1 MADEL
6 DARLT
11 RHRDR
16 MMHMISASAS
26 EPQGASTPDDNSVM
40 NARNEILA
48 LPLDPTTPK
57 TTALLADQLKAELQ
71 EIDSSRYDTTTGLL
85 DEDVWSLQQALVPPE
100 SPPSTSGP
108 HTPLN
113 PSHRV
118 MFESPHQLVE
128 DNHYSPGREDDIS
141 DIQHRLELIE
151 AQEKLLALEKEKDQ
165 QKLQKSKASKLLDS
179 PAALLSHELDRVSLL
194 DWECSAEVAYH
205 ILLAVD
211 QVADRVVEEWVDTAI
226 TDFGLAIA
234 DALHDQQQRIA
245 TPTRPSGPTQSSPL
259 RVHLT
264 LSTLAA
270 GSSTSQAALEL
281 EDNDGANQEFSG
293 SHTDTTTGQDAV
305 KPLREWTEG
314 EVEAKRRAD
323 LRALSAMRELQRRK
337 KAEKEKRL
345 AEETAERQ
353 RRDKLKAMQQRV
365 RSAASRKK
373 ESRSNS
379 AQPPLSGGNQVLE
392 KMSIMQESR
401 ADTEREAEAE
411 AEAEAER
418 EAEADTERE
427 RPFQPLPRA
436 SSSTQRKPGTGKVS
450 RSHRQVS
457 HPSGNAETEAL
468 RQEGWALLRRVYSPE
483 DEATSAAVGAEVE
496 EVEGSQLT
504 SGALPV
510 TRAGTS
516 DLEGSLSPV
525 SRPPMASIHLGSILQ
540 EMEISPSAESAPEAQ
555 PLGLETSP
563 VMSPRESQRLS
574 TPSISSPPPT
584 SGSVDMIPKTYHS
597 IVDET
602 ELPMDVEEQ
611 VTSQPDGEV
620 EPAVMIEPIPY
631 GGHVFLHTK
640 DGKGNLKRSW
650 LAIDAAGYC
659 RWGDSE
665 KKAHKKPQNR
675 RIESVWDCAADIIVE
690 YRNKKGKWN
699 EDVASRSLTLQVEG
713 PTILHVL
720 AEDAASFRTWIDV
733 FISHL

>member
-100 SPPSTSGP
+100 SPPSTSEP

-113 PSHRV
+113 PSHCV
-118 MFESPHQLVE
+118 KFESPHQLVE
-128 DNHYSPGREDDIS
+128 DNHHSPGREDDIS

-179 PAALLSHELDRVSLL
+179 SAALLSHELDRVSLL

-281 EDNDGANQEFSG
+281 EDNDGANQQFSR
-293 SHTDTTTGQDAV
+293 SHTDTTTGQHAV
-305 KPLREWTEG
+305 KPLREWTER

-337 KAEKEKRL
+337 KAEREKRL

-365 RSAASRKK
+365 RSAASRQK

-379 AQPPLSGGNQVLE
+379 AQPPLSGDQALE
-392 KMSIMQESR
+392 KMSIKQER
-401 ADTEREAEAE
+401 KADREKEAQ
-411 AEAEAER
+411 
-418 EAEADTERE
+418 TERE
-427 RPFQPLPRA
+427 RPSQPLPRA
-436 SSSTQRKPGTGKVS
+436 FSSSQRKPGTGKVP

-483 DEATSAAVGAEVE
+483 DEATSDAVAEEMKVEVE
-496 EVEGSQLT
+496 RSQLT

-510 TRAGTS
+510 TPAGTS